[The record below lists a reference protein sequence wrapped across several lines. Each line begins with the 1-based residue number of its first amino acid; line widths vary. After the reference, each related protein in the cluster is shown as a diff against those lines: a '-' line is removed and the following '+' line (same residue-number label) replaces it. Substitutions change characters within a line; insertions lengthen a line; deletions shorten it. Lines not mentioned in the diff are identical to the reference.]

1 MYDIQF
7 PSLTQ
12 FSVWGAYDPRIA
24 DPSTNSGK
32 SDVSLDRTRSR
43 TVVDVD
49 DDVDEEVEEEEEEE
63 EEDSSSEDGDA
74 EHDVT
79 TPRRI
84 LHDER

>member
-43 TVVDVD
+43 PVVDMD
-49 DDVDEEVEEEEEEE
+49 DDVDEEVEEE